1 MAIDISLP
9 LAKVIDKFENSTD
22 TKLSDYRLLSN
33 SNMKKLRNS
42 VAAFLVFGTV
52 LYGCQS
58 GQKDSQS
65 ADQQAAADEPVAT
78 FVANPQFIPKQE
90 VTTLEIGAKAP
101 DFNLPGVDG
110 KFYTLADFKDARALV
125 IIFTCNHCPTA
136 QAYEER
142 IKAIVDDYK
151 AKGVAVVAI
160 SPNSPLGL
168 LYEELGYTDLN
179 DDYTAM
185 QIRAEDMGFNFPYL
199 YDGDT
204 EEASLKYGPVA
215 TPHAFVFD
223 ENRVL
228 TYNGRIDKVEK
239 PGTTNG
245 EDLRA
250 AIDATLAGQPI
261 AEPATKVF
269 GCSTKWGWK
278 TDLRERVDKE
288 WNSREVKLNDIDIAG
303 IKKLLKNEDSGKLRL
318 INVWATWCG
327 PCMLEYPEFV
337 AIQRMYGARDFE
349 FVSIS
354 ADKPDKR
361 DKALEF
367 LEKKESGVANYLFT
381 GGDNYAMVEA
391 FGDGWDG
398 ALPYTALVEPGG
410 KLVWEHQGEVDF
422 LELKKVIVEHEMM
435 GRVY

>member
-1 MAIDISLP
+1 MKLLHKSIAIAFTL
-9 LAKVIDKFENSTD
+9 ST
-22 TKLSDYRLLSN
+22 LLS
-33 SNMKKLRNS
+33 
-42 VAAFLVFGTV
+42 
-52 LYGCQS
+52 GCQS
-58 GQKDSQS
+58 NQS
-65 ADQQAAADEPVAT
+65 ENQSVEEKALPSSTETTAS

-90 VTTLEIGAKAP
+90 VSTLEIGAKAP

-110 KFYTLADFKDARALV
+110 KFYTLADFADAKALV
-125 IIFTCNHCPTA
+125 IVFTCNHCPTA

-142 IKAIVDDYK
+142 IKNIVTDYADK
-151 AKGVAVVAI
+151 SVAVVAI
-160 SPNSPLGL
+160 SPNSPMGL

-185 QIRAEDMGFNFPYL
+185 QIRSEYMEYNFPYL

-223 ENRVL
+223 SNRAL
-228 TYNGRIDKVEK
+228 TYNGRLDKVEK
-239 PGTTNG
+239 PGTTNA
-245 EDLRA
+245 EDLRS
-250 AIDATLAGQPI
+250 AIDATLAGTTI
-261 AEPATKVF
+261 AEAATKVF

-278 TDLRERVDKE
+278 TDMRDRVDKE
-288 WNSREVKLNDIDIAG
+288 WNAREVKVEDIDLAG
-303 IKKLLKNEDSGKLRL
+303 IKSLLKNENSKKLRL

-327 PCMLEYPEFV
+327 PCMLEYPEFI

-354 ADKPDKR
+354 ADKTEKR
-361 DKALEF
+361 DKVLEF
-367 LEKKESGVANYLFT
+367 LDKKESGVPNYIFV

-410 KLVWEHQGEVDF
+410 KLVYEHQGEVDF
-422 LELKKVIVEHEMM
+422 LALKRAIVEHEMI